1 MYASFIVRPEFTKED
16 FAAFPPYCE
25 KVGLRFATFAVLT
38 PLPGTDLYE
47 QVRDRLISHNHDFLH
62 TLLPTALPLKDFYE
76 QLYGLYQ
83 TAIPFGRRLSILAK
97 YPLKE
102 IPATLNTSCLVLK
115 QLRGAY
121 RDY

>member
-1 MYASFIVRPEFTKED
+1 M
-16 FAAFPPYCE
+16 
-25 KVGLRFATFAVLT
+25 LT

-97 YPLKE
+97 YPLRE
-102 IPATLNTSCLVLK
+102 MPATLNTSRVVLK

-121 RDY
+121 SDY